1 MSVAMTI
8 ELDEVLK
15 ARLDREAEQLG
26 ISVDELL
33 KEFIADG
40 LALHEDEIPDDLMAA
55 LRRGEEQIQG
65 GRGIPHETVKEWIL
79 SVGTENEAPRP
90 K

>member
-8 ELDEVLK
+8 ELDEALK
-15 ARLDREAEQLG
+15 ARLDREAAHLG
-26 ISVDELL
+26 ISVDQLL

-40 LALHEDEIPDDLMAA
+40 LALHDDEIPGDVMAA
-55 LRRGEEQIQG
+55 LRRGEEQIEA
-65 GRGIPHETVKEWIL
+65 GRGIPHERVKEWIL
-79 SVGTENEAPRP
+79 SLGTGNELPRP